1 LRNLDTCVKMRGM
14 NSIRHYRKLRGLTQ
28 VQLAERVGIEQP
40 HLSRLENGDE
50 GPPLS
55 LFRRVA
61 VALDV
66 PLPDLLSI
74 GRAEAELQLVEI
86 FRRLPP
92 DRQAGWLDMARIA
105 ALDLPEADL
114 ETAQTAGHSSR
125 A

>member
-1 LRNLDTCVKMRGM
+1 M

-40 HLSRLENGDE
+40 HMSRLENGDE
-50 GPPLS
+50 GPPLA

-61 VALDV
+61 DALGV
-66 PLPDLLSI
+66 PLPDLLSL
-74 GRAEAELQLVEI
+74 GRDQAELHLLEI

-92 DRQAGWLDMARIA
+92 DRKAGWLDMARIA
-105 ALDLPEADL
+105 ALDLPGPDT
-114 ETAQTAGHSSR
+114 ETAQTGGRSSR